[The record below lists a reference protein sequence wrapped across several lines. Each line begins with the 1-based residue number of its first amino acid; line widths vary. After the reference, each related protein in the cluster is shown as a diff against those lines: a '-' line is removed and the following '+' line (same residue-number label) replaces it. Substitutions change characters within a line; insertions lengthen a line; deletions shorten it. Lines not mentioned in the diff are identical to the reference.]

1 MHALFEKQGHI
12 GIITMNRPE
21 ALNALSPE
29 MICQLADHWK
39 EVRDNPD
46 IRVAVVTGAGPKSF
60 CSGADLGQL
69 IPLFNGSRT
78 PQNAFEQRVVD
89 DRSLTGM
96 GILRDFDTVKPVVA
110 AVNGFAVA
118 GGCEMLQGTD
128 IRVASEK
135 ARFGVQ
141 EVKWAIFPGGGST
154 VRLPRQIPYCRA
166 MELLITGDLLSAQEA
181 FNVGLINKVVP
192 QEKVMDAA
200 MEYATKLARNGPIAV
215 QAIRRSARE
224 CIGYPE
230 KVAMEMENKF
240 SAPVFKTED
249 AVEGPRAFMEKR
261 EPVFK
266 GR

>member
-1 MHALFEKQGHI
+1 MHALFEKKGHI

-46 IRVAVVTGAGPKSF
+46 IRVAIVTGAGPKSF

-78 PQNAFEQRVVD
+78 PQNEFEQRVVD
-89 DRSLTGM
+89 DRGLTGI

-181 FNVGLINKVVP
+181 FDVGLINKVVP
-192 QEKVMDAA
+192 QDKVMDAA
-200 MEYATKLARNGPIAV
+200 MEYATKLAKNGPIAV

-230 KVAMEMENKF
+230 KVAMEMEGKF

>member
-1 MHALFEKQGHI
+1 MHALYEKQGHI
-12 GIITMNRPE
+12 AVITMNRPD
-21 ALNALSPE
+21 AMNALSPE
-29 MICQLADHWK
+29 MLCRMVDYWT

-46 IRVAVVTGAGPKSF
+46 IRVAVVTGAGAKSF

-69 IPLFNGSRT
+69 IPLFTGARK
-78 PQNAFEQRVVD
+78 PQNEYEERVVT
-89 DRSLTGM
+89 DRKLTGI

-110 AVNGFAVA
+110 AVNGFAIA
-118 GGCEMLQGTD
+118 GGCELLQGTD
-128 IRVASEK
+128 IRVAAEH

-154 VRLPRQIPYCRA
+154 VRLPRQIAYCRA

-181 FNVGLINKVVP
+181 YDVGLINKVVAK
-192 QEKVMDAA
+192 EKVMDAA
-200 MEYATKLARNGPIAV
+200 MEYATKLAKNGPVAV

-224 CIGYPE
+224 CLGYPE
-230 KVAMEMENKF
+230 KVALEMEVKF

-249 AVEGPRAFMEKR
+249 AVEGPRSFMEKR

>member
-1 MHALFEKQGHI
+1 MHALLEKQGHI
-12 GIITMNRPE
+12 AVITLNRPE

-39 EVRDNPD
+39 EVRDNPE

-78 PQNAFEQRVVD
+78 PQNEFEKRVVAD
-89 DRSLTGM
+89 SSLTGI
-96 GILRDFDTVKPVVA
+96 GILRDFDTVKPVIA
-110 AVNGFAVA
+110 AVNGFAIA

-128 IRVASEK
+128 IRVASDK

-154 VRLPRQIPYCRA
+154 VRLPQQIPYCRA

-181 FNVGLINKVVP
+181 FDIGLINKVVAP
-192 QEKVMDAA
+192 EKVMDAA
-200 MEYATKLARNGPIAV
+200 MEYAVKIARNGPIAV

-224 CIGYPE
+224 CLGHPE
-230 KVAMEMENKF
+230 KEAMAMESKF
-240 SAPVFKTED
+240 SGPVFRTED

>member
-12 GIITMNRPE
+12 AIITMNRPE
-21 ALNALSPE
+21 ALNALSPQ
-29 MICQLADHWK
+29 MLCQLADYWK

-69 IPLFNGSRT
+69 IPLFTGSRE
-78 PQNAFEQRVVD
+78 PQNDFEKRVVS
-89 DRSLTGM
+89 DRSLTGI

-110 AVNGFAVA
+110 AVNGFAIA
-118 GGCEMLQGTD
+118 GGCELLQGTD
-128 IRVASEK
+128 LRVASDK

-154 VRLPRQIPYCRA
+154 VRLPKQIPYCRA
-166 MELLITGDLLSAQEA
+166 MELLITGDLISAQEA
-181 FNVGLINKVVP
+181 FDIGLINKVVAP
-192 QEKVMDAA
+192 EKVMDAA
-200 MEYATKLARNGPIAV
+200 MEYAAKLARNGPIAV

-224 CIGYPE
+224 CMGRPE
-230 KVAMEMENKF
+230 AEAMAMENKF
-240 SAPVFKTED
+240 MAPVFKSED